1 MSAPDDV
8 IPIPLDDDDDDVAWA
23 LQTAAVQWRRGA
35 KPDAVLWLR
44 RAVESAMEV
53 GHSQRA
59 MQINAQIAGVEERLV
74 DDVFSSPPPPDD
86 DATGV
91 DGLLDSTV
99 SNVRAS
105 IDVEFD
111 AEDEAT
117 DIVSMADVP
126 RLGSSAPPPKWTPE
140 PPPAAALPTVPAEG
154 KKRRARP
161 PPPPSATAKAVS
173 APPPPHLPRP
183 VGAAPIGVPAHVFEA
198 PTVVPRGVRES
209 EIPQSVA
216 PDSSP
221 TVSATEAEILGTLSF
236 ESAGASGEP
245 DLDALL
251 RAAAGP
257 SSSEVEAAAPGP
269 DDDGEPAAA
278 ADEDA
283 EPRIGGVCLADVAGL
298 QDLPPDA
305 QAELVRTARIETL
318 DVDEEVSAF
327 AVALVVEGWTSVM
340 ASIADVSCA
349 FAQLGDVVFTRGTF
363 EEGVSLRVVAGETD
377 TKVAVWDEAALEHA
391 TSACPW
397 VADELRLVADRFQ
410 ALAGATMGPLGERLD
425 DTLRQMVTSRC
436 VVRAL
441 MPGEGI
447 VASGSPVPGMFI
459 IGAGAVELIA
469 GEDVVGELGPGEFL
483 FATSV
488 MSASMAPM
496 GARAGP
502 SGALLLFAERHAAH
516 ELMVSVPPLL
526 EILAG

>member
-8 IPIPLDDDDDDVAWA
+8 IPSPLDEDDDDVAWA

-53 GHSQRA
+53 GHAQRA

-74 DDVFSSPPPPDD
+74 DDVFASPPAPVETETSD
-86 DATGV
+86 V
-91 DGLLDSTV
+91 DSLLGSAS

-111 AEDEAT
+111 EDVAT
-117 DIVSMADVP
+117 EIVSTAGVP
-126 RLGSSAPPPKWTPE
+126 GLGSSIPPPPVAPPT
-140 PPPAAALPTVPAEG
+140 LPAEG
-154 KKRRARP
+154 KRRRARP
-161 PPPPSATAKAVS
+161 PPPPSATAKVAS

-183 VGAAPIGVPAHVFEA
+183 VGAAPVGVPAEVFEA
-198 PTVVPRGVRES
+198 PTVSPGAVPES
-209 EIPQSVA
+209 EMPS

-221 TVSATEAEILGTLSF
+221 TVSTTEAEILGSVSF
-236 ESAGASGEP
+236 EGGDGDGEQ
-245 DLDALL
+245 DLDVLL

-257 SSSEVEAAAPGP
+257 PSHEIAAGAPEPEFGGEAPPTPSEGTGASL
-269 DDDGEPAAA
+269 
-278 ADEDA
+278 
-283 EPRIGGVCLADVAGL
+283 GGVSLADVAGL
-298 QDLPPDA
+298 QDLPPEA
-305 QAELVRTARIETL
+305 QAELVRVARIESL

-340 ASIADVSCA
+340 ASIADVPCA
-349 FAQLGDVVFTRGTF
+349 LAQVGDVVFTRGTF
-363 EEGVSLRVVAGETD
+363 DESVSLRVVAGESD
-377 TKVAVWDEAALEHA
+377 TKVAVWDEAALASA

-425 DTLRQMVTSRC
+425 EALRQMVTSRC
-436 VVRAL
+436 EVRTFMA
-441 MPGEGI
+441 GEGI
-447 VASGSPVPGMFI
+447 VTSGSPVPGMFI
-459 IGAGAVELIA
+459 VGGGVIELIA

-488 MSASMAPM
+488 MSASVAPM